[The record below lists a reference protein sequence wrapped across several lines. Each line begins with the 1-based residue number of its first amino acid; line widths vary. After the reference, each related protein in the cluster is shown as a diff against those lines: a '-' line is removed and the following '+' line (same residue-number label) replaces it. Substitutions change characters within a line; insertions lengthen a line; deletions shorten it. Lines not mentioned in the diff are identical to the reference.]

1 VHSDHAPETKAIN
14 QEGIIQYL
22 QRGYKVLQ
30 KLYDHIETLMGDIK
44 VYLSQDKS
52 TKSTDFLTFI
62 RDMQKYLD
70 LYNDQRGESIKEYND
85 FDWVYKPLS
94 HQLIL
99 PDSKLIDVKKHW
111 RLFRDWIDKRYFQL
125 QLLYRGSEHGFKK
138 LAFNQRCDN

>member
-94 HQLIL
+94 H
-99 PDSKLIDVKKHW
+99 
-111 RLFRDWIDKRYFQL
+111 
-125 QLLYRGSEHGFKK
+125 
-138 LAFNQRCDN
+138 